1 MKKIIKQFKNKFKN
15 SGSTL
20 ILVIVALGFVGI
32 LTGALLTAVGYAYRQ
47 KLYDYNAKSNF
58 YYLEQAMDEIYA
70 GLGAQTMQSM
80 QEAYEETKEQAIKY
94 DLTSHEYKNI
104 GNEAANEKFKN
115 LFMEKISTSD
125 NYKIAHV
132 NPLDLNS
139 AIDEDSG
146 LLGAI
151 KGFITN
157 EEVKPDFGDI
167 SVVYVYKTGTPKTS
181 SVYTSGRDL
190 AKVQIKNITLVRTVD
205 YARSQAKGTFSQKIS
220 TDIEIS
226 RPDFDVSFDGD
237 SSRINNLFEFCIL
250 SDSGVEV
257 NKTPGSVLSLDG
269 NIYAANDFYD
279 KKYNNYAEDNSTAY
293 NDAITWNRS
302 DGSSVA
308 YKMNKVTKNQ
318 FGNISTTDLL
328 NHNALITNP
337 VREQN
342 LYDGNNLKSKYSGF
356 YVNGSTVNIF
366 ANKMIVP
373 GSIAVMNAGT
383 LNVYGIDGTT
393 VTQSNVWAD
402 EIVLAGDTQ
411 GTPVNT
417 NGAISS
423 IENEVG
429 SRADFTA
436 NLYIKDDTQIES
448 DYSRFRL
455 NGKYFGYG
463 NSTKKDSRTF
473 IPTTLIDTAHNRNIY
488 QEKDTDSSS
497 TTGNMIRS
505 HYNSSAF
512 IVNGQHANVNLLDT
526 TSIYI
531 AGRSYIE
538 LSKIKSGGSTN
549 SYITVNKEDG
559 TSVGEKITN
568 TPFTYDSELKDYKT
582 GESLS
587 IKSSQ
592 LAYKPDK
599 APALE
604 YYKADANGLYTVKVE
619 ESEATTTNT
628 SGQKEL
634 KNGYKIYY
642 YSELPA
648 DLKDMYL
655 FTKYFNTASDSLG
668 GKVPVIYVEDTYTKA
683 DGTQGKKSYYY
694 IDFQCAFDNEMYS
707 NLKFTKGTP
716 TGGQEKINSA
726 DDLSKAFITDYFN
739 YVTYI
744 DQWDSLRVLPTG
756 RTIDDMAVLDNKN
769 NITISGVNYK
779 RTDTLAAVT
788 SYDDYKAGAIGTPTG
803 TNANIYASGAVTTSL
818 DKNNQNMSKVSLK
831 NALTS
836 DDDVSFIVQT
846 STDQEITSTLLGVD
860 DSTANSNKVNAN
872 DPSSPIHF
880 SEDYEKH
887 YNYMKWSLQDLTTA
901 TSTLAGVETESQFVD
916 NLVQTKGTDSL
927 TPLNNYFNFD
937 KIVASDPDCSN
948 HPTKVEPR
956 DLKLS
961 PVSAGGSYA
970 YSEYKVWLGYDDV
983 HVSCENAL
991 ENGTIT
997 GIIITK
1003 GDVYFDEYTGSNS
1016 YKTVKNFNGII
1027 ISGGKVFINNNI
1039 TNISSSDLC
1048 KTIINQCMV
1057 KAKDVSSTDATKKAQ
1072 ALAAVKVLETFKE
1085 YEDTGAHYRAIYDDP
1100 SLATLDEA
1108 PGTKKITNIDYSDV
1122 IRYNNW
1128 MRNVD

>member
-1 MKKIIKQFKNKFKN
+1 MKKLIKKFKKN
-15 SGSTL
+15 LKNAGSTL

-70 GLGAQTMQSM
+70 GLGAQTMGSM
-80 QEAYEETKEQAIKY
+80 QDAYEYTRENVIEY
-94 DLTSHEYKNI
+94 DITSHEYKSI
-104 GNEAANEKFKN
+104 ENEEANKIFKN
-115 LFMEKISTSD
+115 DFMKRIANGD
-125 NYKIAHV
+125 AYKIAHV
-132 NPLDLNS
+132 NPMDVSS
-139 AIDEDSG
+139 AIDPDNG
-146 LLGAI
+146 LIGALR
-151 KGFITN
+151 GFITN
-157 EEVKPDFGDI
+157 EEVELDWDDI
-167 SVVYVYKTGTPKTS
+167 SVIYVYTDGSPKTS
-181 SVYTSGRDL
+181 TVYTTGRDL
-190 AKVQIKNITLVRTVD
+190 AKVQIKNITLQ
-205 YARSQAKGTFSQKIS
+205 RSVNYNRSTAKGQFMQRIS

-226 RPDFDVSFDGD
+226 RPDFDVNFDGD
-237 SSRINNLFEFCIL
+237 STRINNLFEFCIV

-257 NKTPGSVLSLDG
+257 NKTPGSILSLDG
-269 NIYAANDFYD
+269 NIYAANDFYN
-279 KKYNNYAEDNSTAY
+279 KKYNDYAGDNPSSYSDAVTWTKADGTSTPY
-293 NDAITWNRS
+293 
-302 DGSSVA
+302 V
-308 YKMNKVTKNQ
+308 MNKVTKNQ
-318 FGNISTTDLL
+318 FGSIDTTDLL
-328 NHNALITNP
+328 NMNDFRQHTSTNNKP
-337 VREQN
+337 F
-342 LYDGNNLKSKYSGF
+342 LYDGNNLRSKYSGF
-356 YVNGSTVNIF
+356 YVNGSSVNVF

-411 GTPVNT
+411 GNPVTT
-417 NGAISS
+417 NGNITSLT
-423 IENEVG
+423 NEVG

-436 NLYIKDDTQIES
+436 NLYVKDDTQIES

-463 NSTKKDSRTF
+463 NSTKKDTRTF
-473 IPTTLIDTAHNRNIY
+473 IPTTLVDSANGRNIY
-488 QEKDTDSSS
+488 QEQDSDSSS

-512 IVNGQHANVNLLDT
+512 IVNGQHSNINLLDT

-538 LSKIKSGGSTN
+538 LSKIKSGASTN
-549 SYITVNKEDG
+549 SFITVKKEDNS
-559 TSVGEKITN
+559 TIGEKITN
-568 TPFTYDSELKDYKT
+568 TEFTYDSNIKDYKT

-604 YYKADANGLYTVKVE
+604 YYKAGTNGFYTVKVD
-619 ESEATTTNT
+619 ESEATTL
-628 SGQKEL
+628 SGTTRTL
-634 KNGYKIYY
+634 NPGYKIYY

-668 GKVPVIYVEDTYTKA
+668 GKVPVIYIEDEYTKA
-683 DGTQGKKSYYY
+683 DGTKGKKSYYY
-694 IDFQCAFDNEMYS
+694 LDFQCAYDNELYS

-716 TGGQEKINSA
+716 GAGQTKISSA
-726 DDLSKAFITDYFN
+726 DDLSQAFITDYFN

-744 DQWDSLRVLPTG
+744 DQWDSIRMLP
-756 RTIDDMAVLDNKN
+756 RPIDDNAVLDNKN
-769 NITISGVNYK
+769 NITISGVDYK

-788 SYDDYKAGAIGTPTG
+788 KYDDYKAGAIATP
-803 TNANIYASGAVTTSL
+803 NANVYSSGAVTTSV
-818 DKNNQNMSKVSLK
+818 DKNNQLMGKVSLK

-836 DDDVSFIVQT
+836 DDDVSFIIQT
-846 STDQEITSTLLGVD
+846 NTDQEITSTLLGAD
-860 DSTANSNKVNAN
+860 ETTANPNKVN
-872 DPSSPIHF
+872 SSATALTF

-901 TSTLAGVETESQFVD
+901 TSSIAGAQTESQFVD
-916 NLVQTKGTDSL
+916 NLVNAKGADSL

-937 KIVASDPDCSN
+937 KIVLRDPDNSN
-948 HPTKVEPR
+948 QPTKVEPQN
-956 DLKLS
+956 LKLS
-961 PVSAGGSYA
+961 PVTTGGSYK
-970 YSEYKVWLGYDDV
+970 YSEYKVWVSYDDV
-983 HVSCENAL
+983 HVTCENAL
-991 ENGTIT
+991 ENNTIT

-1003 GDVYFDEYTGSNS
+1003 GDVYFDEYTNSSDS

-1027 ISGGKVFINNNI
+1027 VSGGKVYINNTI
-1039 TNISSSDLC
+1039 TNINSSDLC
-1048 KTIINQCMV
+1048 KTIMNQCMV
-1057 KAKDVSSTDATKKAQ
+1057 KAKDVTSTDTTKKSQ

-1085 YEDTGAHYRAIYDDP
+1085 YEEVGKHYRDIYNDP
-1100 SLATLDEA
+1100 SLADLEEA
-1108 PGTKKITNIDYSDV
+1108 AQYKNITNIDYSDV

-1128 MRNVD
+1128 MRNVEE